1 MTDIKPTKGRVLSG
15 MRPTGKLH
23 LGNYV
28 GALRNWVKLQDEY
41 DCFFFIADWHA
52 LTTDYADT
60 SAVKQNSLE
69 VILDYLAA
77 GLDPERSTLFIQ
89 SHVPQHA
96 ELHLLFSMITPLGWL
111 ERVPSYKEQRE
122 NLKEKDLGTY
132 GFLGYPLLQAADIL
146 LYSPPPDLP
155 ECDRELFVPVGED
168 QVPHVEMTREVAR
181 RFNYFYPLGK
191 WEAVTSEL
199 AEEVRSGIPV
209 RRRPHP
215 KYKAMFAFPE
225 PQPLLTPAAKL
236 PGIDGRKMS
245 KSYNNFISLTEDP
258 DSIRE
263 KLSRMVNDP
272 RRARLSEP
280 GNPDDCPVGDLHKLF
295 SGDEV
300 RMRTDSGCR
309 TAGISC
315 IECKSLAADSV
326 IQIVQPIRLRR
337 LNLEKSPD
345 AVWKILDLGAQRARD
360 AAEESMRMVREAM
373 GLSHDLGSM
382 RPSARPALG
391 AQSHVHPDLSYWDAE
406 RTERGNY
413 LRQEWLQHLPSTIA
427 LQVLEHRVY
436 RTATGKRVAVPTAR
450 EQAHAPGEWVFLTR
464 DKTYEILVLLCWRRA
479 PNELIDFVIPQNVLQ
494 PIWKKFETDNQK
506 KRNRIVRV
514 FKVNGDFLMRVPG
527 GEPVRINDL
536 QAQYSP
542 LER

>member
-1 MTDIKPTKGRVLSG
+1 M
-15 MRPTGKLH
+15 
-23 LGNYV
+23 
-28 GALRNWVKLQDEY
+28 
-41 DCFFFIADWHA
+41 
-52 LTTDYADT
+52 
-60 SAVKQNSLE
+60 
-69 VILDYLAA
+69 
-77 GLDPERSTLFIQ
+77 
-89 SHVPQHA
+89 
-96 ELHLLFSMITPLGWL
+96 
-111 ERVPSYKEQRE
+111 
-122 NLKEKDLGTY
+122 
-132 GFLGYPLLQAADIL
+132 
-146 LYSPPPDLP
+146 
-155 ECDRELFVPVGED
+155 FV
-168 QVPHVEMTREVAR
+168 
-181 RFNYFYPLGK
+181 
-191 WEAVTSEL
+191 
-199 AEEVRSGIPV
+199 
-209 RRRPHP
+209 
-215 KYKAMFAFPE
+215 FPE
-225 PQPLLTPAAKL
+225 PQPLLTPAAKF

-345 AVWKILDLGAQRARD
+345 AVWKILDRGAQRARD

-406 RTERGNY
+406 PTERGNY
-413 LRQEWLQHLPSTIA
+413 CVKSGCNIYPAQSHCKSSNIASIELPLASELPSQ
-427 LQVLEHRVY
+427 LLESKQTLLENGTFASGTRRMRFLFCCAGEVY
-436 RTATGKRVAVPTAR
+436 QTN
-450 EQAHAPGEWVFLTR
+450 LS
-464 DKTYEILVLLCWRRA
+464 IL
-479 PNELIDFVIPQNVLQ
+479 
-494 PIWKKFETDNQK
+494 
-506 KRNRIVRV
+506 
-514 FKVNGDFLMRVPG
+514 
-527 GEPVRINDL
+527 
-536 QAQYSP
+536 
-542 LER
+542 